1 MMSEIPTVTFQ
12 ILGPNE
18 GVAEGS
24 DKGLWFKLRSDPPPT
39 GDLVVNLKVRSSN
52 GEVKQAGAVM
62 ILKHES
68 HSADL
73 FYRTVEG
80 TLDVW
85 MDIEPFEAL
94 AKLELPIFTN
104 EGYVI
109 EEGYEFLEYRLG
121 TLSKIVPYQGKGP
134 ARGLWTD
141 ESR

>member
-1 MMSEIPTVTFQ
+1 MSDIPAVTFQ

-24 DKGLWFKLRSDPPPT
+24 HKGLWFKVESEPPPASN
-39 GDLVVNLKVRSSN
+39 LVVGLKVCSSN
-52 GEVKQAGAVM
+52 GEVRQFGTVM

-80 TLDVW
+80 KLDVW
-85 MDIEPFEAL
+85 LEIEPFASL
-94 AKLELPIFTN
+94 SNLEFPIFTN

-109 EEGYEFLEYRLG
+109 EAGHEFLEYSVG
-121 TLSKIVPYQGKGP
+121 SLSKIVPYQWNGSD
-134 ARGLWTD
+134 RGLWTD
-141 ESR
+141 EKR